1 VERVL
6 FAPRELPPLRPNVS
20 DDGRLYDEWVR
31 AREAER
37 CETLDLPPTGRSLR
51 VVMVVDGRPLPETSA
66 TLQSL
71 RAQKRGGVKLT
82 IVLLSLWRHEMSA
95 LLKTSDMPFPS
106 HLVLL
111 DDGSTSS
118 QLLQRAL
125 EETDSD
131 GVALIYPGDV
141 WAPDAVLQ
149 LSAALEHHGVV
160 YADED
165 CVDGGG
171 VYCHPRLKPDFSPE
185 FLLHADC
192 IGRPLA
198 LSAEV
203 VAGLPESSARS
214 LGARDHDLALRACE
228 TAHSVRHVAEVL
240 CHRHIESLSSSIEA
254 EDDWGHV
261 QSAIARR
268 QERAS
273 AQQGAAAGTLRIIRT
288 PEVRSASVIIPF
300 RDEPRFLRACFDS
313 IERTRK
319 DVAVEYLL
327 VDNGS
332 DQPETATLLERLG
345 DHPDVSILRDDK
357 PFNWAKLNNAA
368 AARASRDVLAF
379 LNNDIEALSHGWLDA
394 LCAQVER
401 PEIGAAGARLLY
413 PDHRVQHCGVV
424 LGLGGAAGHLFVGL
438 AEEDPGYLN
447 MAVTTRECSAVTGA
461 CLATRRSL
469 FEELGGFDETLGVD
483 LNDIDYCLRV
493 WGSGRRVVY
502 ESTAEL
508 LHYESPSRGTAG
520 AVGDIIR
527 FVDRWKGSILAGDA
541 YLNRHLTRVD
551 SSCALR
557 DPGEEMWWQ
566 QWYAG
571 LSQMTHD
578 GH

>member
-1 VERVL
+1 ML
-6 FAPRELPPLRPNVS
+6 FAPRELPPLRPNVAE
-20 DDGRLYDEWVR
+20 DAGRYDAWVR
-31 AREAER
+31 ASEAAR
-37 CETLDLPPTGRSLR
+37 SKTLDPPQSGRSLR
-51 VVMVVDGRPLPETSA
+51 VAMVVDGPPPPETMES
-66 TLQSL
+66 LQSL
-71 RAQKRGGVKLT
+71 RSQRSGSVNLAV
-82 IVLLSLWRHEMSA
+82 VLLSRWRQEMSA
-95 LLKTSDMPFPS
+95 LLKESDLPFAS

-111 DDGSTSS
+111 DEGSTSF

-125 EETDSD
+125 EEADD
-131 GVALIYPGDV
+131 HGVAPIYPGDV
-141 WAPDAVLQ
+141 WAPDAVFK

-165 CVDGGG
+165 SIDSGG
-171 VYCHPRLKPDFSPE
+171 VYGRPRLKPDFSPE
-185 FLLHADC
+185 FLLHADY

-203 VAGLPESSARS
+203 VARLPEPAARS
-214 LGARDHDLALRACE
+214 LGARNHDLALRACE
-228 TAHSVRHVAEVL
+228 MADSVHHVAEVL
-240 CHRHIESLSSSIEA
+240 CHRHVQSLSSSIEDV
-254 EDDWGHV
+254 DDWGHV

-268 QERAS
+268 RERGS
-273 AQQGAAAGTLRIIRT
+273 ARRGVAAATARIIRT

-300 RDEPRFLRACFDS
+300 RDEPQLLRACFDS

-345 DHPDVSILRDDK
+345 ERPDVSILRDDR
-357 PFNWAKLNNAA
+357 PFNWAQLNNAA
-368 AARASRDVLAF
+368 VAHASGDVLVF
-379 LNNDIEALSHGWLDA
+379 LNNDIEAMTHGWLDA

-413 PDHRVQHCGVV
+413 PSRRLQHCGVV

-438 AEEDPGYLN
+438 AEDHPGYLD

-469 FEELGGFDETLGVD
+469 FEDLGGFDETLGVD

-502 ESTAEL
+502 ESSAEL
-508 LHYESPSRGTAG
+508 VHYESPSRGTAG

-527 FVDRWKGSILAGDA
+527 FVERWKGSILAGDP
-541 YLNRHLTRVD
+541 YLNPHLTRVD

-557 DPGEEMWWQ
+557 DPGEPMWWQ
-566 QWYAG
+566 QWYVG
-571 LSQMTHD
+571 LSRTT
-578 GH
+578 G